1 MGRISPRTGKTIVW
15 CEGCGYAKK
24 RCQCKELE
32 LLFQIRA
39 AQLPEP
45 EREFEFIK
53 ERKYRADF
61 AYPVLNLLI
70 EVEGGIQGKGGHSSA
85 AGITR
90 DVEKSNA
97 AMLNGWRLLR
107 CTSEH
112 VSNGQCIT
120 WIEQA
125 LEERNGA

>member
-1 MGRISPRTGKTIVW
+1 MGRISPRTGKPIV
-15 CEGCGYAKK
+15 CAKDAVTPRSVASAK
-24 RCQCKELE
+24 SSSFFFRSARLACQNRNANSNSSKT
-32 LLFQIRA
+32 
-39 AQLPEP
+39 
-45 EREFEFIK
+45 
-53 ERKYRADF
+53 RKYRADF